1 MDCILTR
8 QNFHAG
14 LTAVSAGIP
23 TKTTLPVLSNIL
35 FDAVSD
41 GVWMIGTD
49 LDVVIKKWV
58 PAEVKAPGDL
68 TAPGKKLQEI
78 VKELPDKMIGM
89 VSRSDQ
95 LELSCGKSNFKLNG
109 MPSHEFPTLPEIDFS
124 SAWKVKGE
132 DLHSLI
138 KNTSFAVS
146 SEESRPILNGVL
158 WELRDG
164 QMRMVATNGHR
175 LARMGVPAKVEDAP
189 NEDFIVPPLA
199 LQQVQR
205 LFSGSEEVEVSNSG
219 NHLGFRTK
227 DTQVYTRLI
236 DGTYPN
242 YEQVLPKDNDKIAVV
257 NKNELASAL
266 RRMAVVASD
275 QTRRIR
281 MAFSV
286 LDKGGAN
293 VHLSVLT
300 PDLGEGSDEIGLVSY
315 EGEGLEIGFNA
326 TYFLEVLKYMPTE
339 SVKMTFKAPEKAAT
353 IEPDYQ
359 GQEKRKEDYV
369 CLVMPLR
376 LID

>member
-1 MDCILTR
+1 
-8 QNFHAG
+8 
-14 LTAVSAGIP
+14 
-23 TKTTLPVLSNIL
+23 
-35 FDAVSD
+35 
-41 GVWMIGTD
+41 
-49 LDVVIKKWV
+49 
-58 PAEVKAPGDL
+58 
-68 TAPGKKLQEI
+68 
-78 VKELPDKMIGM
+78 
-89 VSRSDQ
+89 
-95 LELSCGKSNFKLNG
+95 
-109 MPSHEFPTLPEIDFS
+109 
-124 SAWKVKGE
+124 
-132 DLHSLI
+132 
-138 KNTSFAVS
+138 
-146 SEESRPILNGVL
+146 
-158 WELRDG
+158 
-164 QMRMVATNGHR
+164 MVATNGHR

-205 LFSGSEEVEVSNSG
+205 LFDGSEEVEVSNSG

-242 YEQVLPKDNDKIAVV
+242 YEQVLPKDNDKIAVI

-281 MAFSV
+281 MSFSV
-286 LDKGGAN
+286 SEKGEAS

-300 PDLGEGSDEIGLVSY
+300 PDLGEGSDELGLVSY

-359 GQEKRKEDYV
+359 DQEKRKEDYI